1 MRAVTDL
8 GEIQTF
14 FTKYRPNK
22 DPFSSKGLYYRPR
35 SLNKDLGGSTAL
47 CGQVMLIRV
56 LPQHASNCQDPE
68 VG

>member
-1 MRAVTDL
+1 MRAITDF

-35 SLNKDLGGSTAL
+35 SLNKDLGGSTEDGAAL
-47 CGQVMLIRV
+47 QVV
-56 LPQHASNCQDPE
+56 SQEFAKQT
-68 VG
+68 